1 MYKFLKKF
9 TILLFIW
16 MVFYSIIDKV
26 KANEIYMDQIGN
38 NVNIDIIQKG
48 ENNQIKGRTT
58 TNSPVSGTNNTL
70 NINQGFD
77 GNNLIQM
84 DIDGNNNSVIV
95 GQEKF
100 YSGGTF
106 SDDTNSYG
114 NHTASIELDGDYN
127 DVQIIQRN
135 NNTSSAGHTGYVRF
149 RGDNNSLTSLQTGTG
164 GTNGH
169 YFSVYT
175 HDTEANNT
183 VDIFQNS
190 DTADHKAYVSLY
202 TDNNNV
208 DIDQTGTTQN
218 KTYVLFSHNNAG
230 PVDFTLS
237 QNGGDTYGNPDTG
250 SYATIS
256 CGSSAGCTLNVSQ

>member
-1 MYKFLKKF
+1 
-9 TILLFIW
+9 

-26 KANEIYMDQIGN
+26 KANEIYMDQIGDSPD
-38 NVNIDIIQKG
+38 ITIIQKG

-58 TNSPVSGTNNTL
+58 TDAPVTGNN
-70 NINQGFD
+70 NFMYINQGYE

-84 DIDGNNNSVIV
+84 LVDGDSNSVKI

-100 YSGGTF
+100 YSGGLF
-106 SDDTNSYG
+106 SNDTNSYG
-114 NHTASIELDGDYN
+114 NHTANVDVTGDYN

-135 NNTSSAGHTGYVRF
+135 NNTSTAGHTSSAIITN
-149 RGDNNSLTSLQTGTG
+149 GDSNSIQTLQTGDG

-169 YFSVYT
+169 SSYV
-175 HDTEANNT
+175 HVKNGRNGNA

-190 DTADHKAYVSLY
+190 DTADHKATVSIY
-202 TDNNNV
+202 SNNNDI

-218 KTYVLFSHNNAG
+218 KTYILFYHSNAG

-250 SYATIS
+250 SYAGIG
-256 CGSSAGCTLNVSQ
+256 CGSSAGCTVTVTQ